1 MANII
6 FRKGQ
11 KVNLR
16 PLERADL
23 PLLRKWQ
30 NDPEVTQYL
39 MRTTPLMEKEEED
52 WFDSLHKSQNGYI
65 VGLVDASDNK
75 LIGTMGLHG
84 ISWTSRTATTG
95 TVIGEKEYLGKG
107 YGTEAKMLLLD
118 FAFNA
123 LGLRAIM
130 SKVMATNG
138 RSLAYGNK
146 CGYEEVARIPLW
158 LRRQNGEYCD
168 EVILIVTQ
176 ERWKPLWENYLK
188 NKNE

>member
-1 MANII
+1 
-6 FRKGQ
+6 
-11 KVNLR
+11 
-16 PLERADL
+16 
-23 PLLRKWQ
+23 
-30 NDPEVTQYL
+30 
-39 MRTTPLMEKEEED
+39 MEKEEED
-52 WFDSLHKSQNGYI
+52 WFDNLHKNKNGYI
-65 VGLVDASDNK
+65 LGLVEPNENI
-75 LIGTMGLHG
+75 LIGTMGLND

-95 TVIGEKEYLGKG
+95 TVLGEKEYWGKG

-130 SKVMATNG
+130 SKVLATNG

-176 ERWKPLWENYLK
+176 ERWKPLWESYLK
-188 NKNE
+188 N